1 MQNERVRR
9 KEFLTVLQDSTPP
22 AGNGPDAGDPL
33 PLAVSQSPL
42 WRWATPALSV
52 ALLAS
57 VIWTVFV
64 KNKLEIHEVIP
75 TNPLIWIALL
85 AYWAAPIIA
94 DFIIYRRL
102 WAIPYEGLIALSRK
116 QVGNAL
122 LFDLLG
128 EAYFYGWAR
137 RKLNMATSPF
147 GAVKDVTILSAM
159 VGNACTLVLMALAW
173 PYLGTLDLGVAGTAV
188 AGSIG
193 LIVLVSIAI
202 VVFGNR
208 VFSLTKGEL
217 WWVSGIHLLRVLAT
231 TALIALA
238 WHLYDP
244 RIALEV
250 WALLATAKLMASRL
264 PLFVNAEVIF
274 ANIVIWFLGKDSE
287 IQQVVGVVTIL
298 ILAIYLVAAAVLA
311 VGDLIPAR
319 KAAKEEE
326 R

>member
-1 MQNERVRR
+1 
-9 KEFLTVLQDSTPP
+9 LTDSIPP
-22 AGNGPDAGDPL
+22 ASTGIDAGDPL
-33 PLAVSQSPL
+33 PLAVRQSPL

-52 ALLAS
+52 ALLGAIVWQLS
-57 VIWTVFV
+57 RQGLT
-64 KNKLEIHEVIP
+64 LATAIP
-75 TNPLIWIALL
+75 SNPLIWLVLL

-94 DFIIYRRL
+94 DFVIYRRL
-102 WAIPYEGLIALSRK
+102 WGIPFEGMIALSRK

-137 RKLNMATSPF
+137 KKLNMATSPF

-173 PYLGTLDLGVAGTAV
+173 PYIGNLDLGVAGTAV
-188 AGSIG
+188 AASIG
-193 LIVLVSIAI
+193 VVVLVSILI

-208 VFSLTKGEL
+208 LFSLTKGEL
-217 WWVSGIHLLRVLAT
+217 WWVAGVHLLRVLAT
-231 TALIALA
+231 TGLIAVA
-238 WHLYDP
+238 WSLYAP
-244 RIALEV
+244 QVALST

-264 PLFVNAEVIF
+264 PLFVNTEVIF
-274 ANIVIWFLGKDSE
+274 ANIVIWVLGKNE

-298 ILAIYLVAAAVLA
+298 ILLIHLVAAALLA
-311 VGDLIPAR
+311 IGDLVTVNRTAQ
-319 KAAKEEE
+319 EEE

>member
-1 MQNERVRR
+1 LGRGGKSFTALQNGNP
-9 KEFLTVLQDSTPP
+9 PP
-22 AGNGPDAGDPL
+22 ADGIDAGDPL
-33 PLAVSQSPL
+33 PLAVRQSPL

-52 ALLAS
+52 ALLGS
-57 VIWTVFV
+57 VVWTVFV
-64 KNKLEIHEVIP
+64 NNKLAIHEVIP
-75 TNPLIWIALL
+75 TDPLFWIVLF
-85 AYWAAPIIA
+85 AYWAAPIVA

-159 VGNACTLVLMALAW
+159 VGNACTLVLMAFAW
-173 PYLGTLDLGVAGTAV
+173 PYIGSLNLGVAGTAV
-188 AGSIG
+188 AASIG
-193 LIVLVSIAI
+193 LIVLVSII
-202 VVFGNR
+202 VVIFGKR

-217 WWVSGIHLLRVLAT
+217 WWVSGVHLLRVLAT
-231 TALIALA
+231 TVLIALA
-238 WHLYDP
+238 WHLYDAK
-244 RIALEV
+244 IALGM

-264 PLFVNAEVIF
+264 PLFVNSEVIF
-274 ANIVIWFLGKDSE
+274 ANIVIWFLGKNSE
-287 IQQVVGVVTIL
+287 IEQVVGIVTIM
-298 ILAIYLVAAAVLA
+298 ILAIHLVAAAILA

-319 KAAKEEE
+319 KGAKEEV

>member
-1 MQNERVRR
+1 MRHERVRR
-9 KEFLTVLQDSTPP
+9 KEFLTVLQNSAPP
-22 AGNGPDAGDPL
+22 TGSGPDAGDPI
-33 PLAVSQSPL
+33 PLAVRQSPL

-52 ALLAS
+52 ALLGS

-75 TNPLIWIALL
+75 TNPFIWIALL

-159 VGNACTLVLMALAW
+159 VGNACTLVLMVLAW
-173 PYLGTLDLGVAGTAV
+173 PYIGTLDLGVAGTAV
-188 AGSIG
+188 AASIG

-244 RIALEV
+244 QIALEV

-264 PLFVNAEVIF
+264 PLFVNTEVIF
-274 ANIVIWFLGKDSE
+274 ANIVIWFLGKDGE

>member
-1 MQNERVRR
+1 M
-9 KEFLTVLQDSTPP
+9 TVLQNSAPP
-22 AGNGPDAGDPL
+22 TGSGPDAGDPI
-33 PLAVSQSPL
+33 PLAVRQSPL

-52 ALLAS
+52 ALLGS

-75 TNPLIWIALL
+75 TNPFIWIALL

-159 VGNACTLVLMALAW
+159 VGNACTLVLMVLAW
-173 PYLGTLDLGVAGTAV
+173 PYIGTLDLGVAGTAV
-188 AGSIG
+188 AASIG

-244 RIALEV
+244 QIALEV

-264 PLFVNAEVIF
+264 PLFVNTEVIF
-274 ANIVIWFLGKDSE
+274 ANIVIWFLGKDGE

>member
-1 MQNERVRR
+1 MQHAN
-9 KEFLTVLQDSTPP
+9 PP
-22 AGNGPDAGDPL
+22 PGNGIDAGDPL
-33 PLAVSQSPL
+33 PLAVRQSPL

-52 ALLAS
+52 ALLGAI
-57 VIWTVFV
+57 VWQLFFQHKIDLNVVTQ
-64 KNKLEIHEVIP
+64 KA
-75 TNPLIWIALL
+75 TNPLLWIALL
-85 AYWAAPIIA
+85 AYWAAPIVA

-102 WAIPYEGLIALSRK
+102 WAIPFEGLIALSRK

-159 VGNACTLVLMALAW
+159 VGNACTLVLMAIVW
-173 PYLGTLDLGVAGTAV
+173 PYIGTLDLGVAGTAV
-188 AGSIG
+188 AASIG
-193 LIVLVSIAI
+193 LIVLISIGI
-202 VVFGNR
+202 VIFGNR

-217 WWVSGIHLLRVLAT
+217 WWVSGVHLLRVLAT
-231 TALIALA
+231 TVLIALA

-244 RIALEV
+244 QIALGV
-250 WALLATAKLMASRL
+250 WVLLATAKLMASRL
-264 PLFVNAEVIF
+264 PLFVNTEVIF
-274 ANIVIWFLGKDSE
+274 ANIVIWFLGKNSE

-298 ILAIYLVAAAVLA
+298 ILVIYLVAAAALA

-326 R
+326 H

>member
-1 MQNERVRR
+1 MQN
-9 KEFLTVLQDSTPP
+9 LNPP
-22 AGNGPDAGDPL
+22 PGDGIDAGDPL
-33 PLAVSQSPL
+33 PLAVRQSPL

-52 ALLAS
+52 ALLGS
-57 VIWTVFV
+57 VVWTVFV
-64 KNKLEIHEVIP
+64 QHKVDLRDAIP
-75 TNPLIWIALL
+75 TNPLFWLALL
-85 AYWAAPIIA
+85 AYWAAPIVA

-173 PYLGTLDLGVAGTAV
+173 PYIGTLDLGVAGTAV
-188 AGSIG
+188 AASIG
-193 LIVLVSIAI
+193 LIVLISIG
-202 VVFGNR
+202 VVIFGNR
-208 VFSLTKGEL
+208 VFSLTKAEL
-217 WWVSGIHLLRVLAT
+217 WWVSGVHLLRVLAT
-231 TALIALA
+231 TVLIALA

-244 RIALEV
+244 QIALGV

-264 PLFVNAEVIF
+264 PLFVNTEVIF
-274 ANIVIWFLGKDSE
+274 ANIVIWFLGKNSE

-298 ILAIYLVAAAVLA
+298 ILAIYLVAAAALA